1 MIKELN
7 GLPVEELF
15 LSDCFAMGL
24 VTNAAN
30 ERNDIMLFSNTPE
43 DTIYFKTVNNEERVV
58 TGIAMVPEIPIFR
71 PNPSRYVWFSKE
83 TIKSASLMF
92 FKNHNQNNTTLEH
105 QVNLQGNT
113 VFESWIVT
121 DPELD
126 KTKLLGFKD
135 VKPGSW
141 AISMK
146 IEDDIIW
153 DKYLKTGIIKGFSVE
168 AKRDK
173 TKESNKMK
181 LNLKNILNFFSG
193 KEVEEFLAETT
204 DAVMESTMLVLE
216 FVTNDGRTI
225 TLDETLIAKYIDDGS
240 LVPEGKIS
248 VKPINDET
256 ASWELEI
263 NSEGKVLNFRT
274 PWSEITDSTVT
285 ETETTTVED
294 LTPTEDLSKI
304 EEELKM
310 SKEIELNKLEEE
322 LKMSKQVE
330 SSLLVELEALK
341 VEIEQMKVQVN
352 PAIVVKAGQDKYTI
366 AKDQAQLQPD
376 LANILKTIDAKTKK

>member
-1 MIKELN
+1 MIEELN

-24 VTNAAN
+24 VTSAAN

-43 DTIYFKTVNNEERVV
+43 DAVYFKTVNNEERVV

-71 PNPSRYVWFSKE
+71 PNPNRYVWFSKE

-113 VFESWIVT
+113 VFESWIVE
-121 DPELD
+121 DPKLD

-153 DKYLKTGIIKGFSVE
+153 EKYLKTGIIKGFSVE
-168 AKRDK
+168 ARRDK
-173 TKESNKMK
+173 TKESKMK

-193 KEVEEFLAETT
+193 KEVEEFLTETT

-225 TLDETLIAKYIDDGS
+225 TLDETLVAKYIDDGS
-240 LVPEGKIS
+240 LVPEGKVS

-274 PWSEITDSTVT
+274 PWSEVIDETIKETPVETDTA
-285 ETETTTVED
+285 
-294 LTPTEDLSKI
+294 PTEEITKI
-304 EEELKM
+304 EEEVKM
-310 SKEIELNKLEEE
+310 SKEELNKLEEE
-322 LKMSKQVE
+322 LKMSKVLE
-330 SSLLVELEALK
+330 TNLASELASLKA
-341 VEIEQMKVQVN
+341 EIEQMRLQVN
-352 PAIVVKAGQDKYTI
+352 PAIVVKAGQDKYNIT
-366 AKDQAQLQPD
+366 KDQVQLQPD
-376 LANILKTIDAKTKK
+376 LANILKSIDERTTKK